1 MSEFHQS
8 NRIISEKYLSELRGH
23 VTNLVRPED
32 FPDPKRTDPQKFY
45 LEFKN
50 RIVPFVNTEIQH
62 LKDSLTQ
69 TGNSHLLLLNSTVL
83 VDTILQAAFNAAVWL
98 YNHTQQKQLLV
109 KDVPVA
115 IIARGGY
122 GREEIY
128 FQSDIAVQIVS
139 QSALADDEAKK
150 VEQIVKHL
158 EYLFVH
164 QNIFQTSTSSY
175 FAENDN

>member
-45 LEFKN
+45 LDFKN
-50 RIVPFVNTEIQH
+50 RISPLVNTEIQR

-83 VDTILQAAFNAAVWL
+83 VDTILHAAFNAAVWL

-115 IIARGGY
+115 IIARGGH
-122 GREEIY
+122 GR
-128 FQSDIAVQIVS
+128 DAGGR
-139 QSALADDEAKK
+139 
-150 VEQIVKHL
+150 
-158 EYLFVH
+158 
-164 QNIFQTSTSSY
+164 
-175 FAENDN
+175 